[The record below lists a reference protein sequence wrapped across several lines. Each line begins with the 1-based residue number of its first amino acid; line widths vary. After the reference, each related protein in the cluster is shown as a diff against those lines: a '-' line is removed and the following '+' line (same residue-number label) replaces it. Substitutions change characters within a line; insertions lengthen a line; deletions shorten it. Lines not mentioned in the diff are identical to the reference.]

1 MPVPSDP
8 PEASAP
14 HIAVSLHFKKF
25 EHAPGFL
32 WHQEQRRW
40 YDLSDLDTLIELYR
54 DRVSGWFL
62 DCVRQVQHNGGFIMV
77 MVAISYLEKNE
88 RYREGDKTGDD
99 AGKFFKQALRRVFP
113 ELSKENAKLFYEAVR
128 CGLFHEGMTRRS
140 VSISED
146 LPSALKADGRGIV
159 MNPRRFLDAVVAD
172 LESYVRRLRDPGE
185 RDLRDNFREVF
196 INHDTS
202 PSHKRKEHRR

>member
-8 PEASAP
+8 PEPSAD

-40 YDLSDLDTLIELYR
+40 YDRSDLDTLIELYR

-62 DCVRQVQHNGGFIMV
+62 DCVRQVEHNGGFIMV

-88 RYREGDKTGDD
+88 RYRKGDTHTKGS
-99 AGKFFKQALRRVFP
+99 GKFFRAALRRVFP
-113 ELSKENAKLFYEAVR
+113 EISEENAELFWDAVR

-146 LPSALKADGRGIV
+146 LPSALKADDRSIIV
-159 MNPRRFLDAVVAD
+159 NPRRFLEAVAAD
-172 LESYVRRLRDPGE
+172 LESYVKRLRDPAE
-185 RDLRDNFREVF
+185 HKLRDNFQEVF
-196 INHDTS
+196 ANHDTRRG
-202 PSHKRKEHRR
+202 HK